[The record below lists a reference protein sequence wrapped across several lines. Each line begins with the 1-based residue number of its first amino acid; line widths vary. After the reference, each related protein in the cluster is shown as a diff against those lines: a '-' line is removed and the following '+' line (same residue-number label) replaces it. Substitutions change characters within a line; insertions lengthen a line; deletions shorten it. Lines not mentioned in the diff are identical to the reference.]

1 MNFVTRL
8 YVCSLFHGITIR
20 LRMLKRRLVDQRL
33 NKIGSYISD
42 ASLQVIIEREVGP
55 SFLKEYRN
63 IWNKLRVIYGIKVP
77 RDKVME
83 ILRNI
88 DPVSFA
94 LKILT
99 GKKHPKIKKIKYEK
113 YE

>member
-1 MNFVTRL
+1 M
-8 YVCSLFHGITIR
+8 
-20 LRMLKRRLVDQRL
+20 
-33 NKIGSYISD
+33 
-42 ASLQVIIEREVGP
+42 IIEREVGP